1 MCRAWHVACEV
12 KVLAPGIGE
21 AEGKRKGN
29 CVIAR
34 WGGEEVQRKSTG
46 RRTETGYKVWYT
58 RDQRAR
64 DREVLHSPNGV
75 CFINPAF
82 TCGRLRVLPREACKA
97 SERTERGESKPIALQ
112 ESAEGIVVDETSWGP
127 VMARLNRDTRRLT
140 STKARTVYRGLGAR
154 RRATK
159 PIGCDSDRSCD
170 VKGTTSSRH
179 SPASTAG

>member
-1 MCRAWHVACEV
+1 MTTLTITRELSSEKESMPWRNVSMPYKAGRRLWHLRPINTDFIEHALAPDGLRCASAAGEDERVCRAWHVACEV

-64 DREVLHSPNGV
+64 DREVLRSPNGV

-97 SERTERGESKPIALQ
+97 SERTERGEIQAYCLAGVS
-112 ESAEGIVVDETSWGP
+112 
-127 VMARLNRDTRRLT
+127 
-140 STKARTVYRGLGAR
+140 RGH
-154 RRATK
+154 
-159 PIGCDSDRSCD
+159 
-170 VKGTTSSRH
+170 SS
-179 SPASTAG
+179 